1 MSQAA
6 RNLDPDMRA
15 GGSAQEYWRPAI
27 GDPDRDLQLH
37 AEACEHCGSEFAPGA
52 RFCHACG
59 AERETGAA
67 AATRE
72 RSAWSLG
79 RILDLEEIKAAMGL
93 SLGSLI
99 CFFIGVVCTVA
110 AAVVGFVYTASTLL
124 DWQAVQTWRIEWL
137 LTATAA
143 FVAGLLLKKK

>member
-6 RNLDPDMRA
+6 RNLDPGLRA
-15 GGSAQEYWRPAI
+15 SSSAQEYWRPAI

-37 AEACEHCGSEFAPGA
+37 AEACAHCGSEFAPGS

-59 AERETGAA
+59 AEREAGAA
-67 AATRE
+67 VRSSA
-72 RSAWSLG
+72 SAWS
-79 RILDLEEIKAAMGL
+79 RILDLEEIKAGLGL

-99 CFFIGVVCTVA
+99 CFFVGVVCTVA

-143 FVAGLLLKKK
+143 FLAGVLLKKK

>member
-6 RNLDPDMRA
+6 RNLGPGMGA
-15 GGSAQEYWRPAI
+15 AGSAHEYWRPAI
-27 GDPDRDLQLH
+27 GDPDRDLNLH
-37 AEACEHCGSEFAPGA
+37 AETCAHCNSEFAPGA

-67 AATRE
+67 AQQQG
-72 RSAWSLG
+72 SAWSLG
-79 RILDLEEIKAAMGL
+79 RMLDLEEIKAGLGL

-99 CFFIGVVCTVA
+99 CFFIGMVCTVA
-110 AAVVGFVYTASTLL
+110 AAVVGFVYTATTLL